1 MSNKAR
7 IVVMGC
13 GGSGGVPYSGNF
25 WGKCDPKNPKNH
37 RTRPSILIEKNDTRI
52 VIDTGPEFRQQI
64 NAAGVIG
71 MIDAVFY
78 THTHFDHV
86 MGIDDLRAFW
96 FKGGKKPIPAYASQ
110 ETADILLKRFD
121 YIFSQL
127 SEKYPPMAV
136 MNLLQSPTIIKDLT
150 IHSFDQGHHDITTT
164 GFRIGDF
171 AYSTDVKE
179 LPEASL
185 KALQGVKIWVVGAY
199 PDAEGQYNHAG
210 LDQVN
215 QWIAR
220 LKPEMTYLTHLN
232 AAADYDTLCREL
244 PPHIRPAYDGL
255 EIII

>member
-1 MSNKAR
+1 MSNKTR

-37 RTRPSILIEKNDTRI
+37 RTRPSILIEKNDTRV

-64 NAAGVIG
+64 NAAGVTTHL
-71 MIDAVFY
+71 DAVLY

-96 FKGGKKPIPAYASQ
+96 FKGGKKQIDTYASP
-110 ETADILLKRFD
+110 ETAHSLLKRFD
-121 YIFSQL
+121 YIFEQM
-127 SEKYPPMAV
+127 SEKYPPMAK
-136 MNLLQSPTIIKDLT
+136 LHILKSPTVIGDLT
-150 IHSFDQGHHDITTT
+150 IHSFDQSHHDITTT

-185 KALQGVKIWVVGAY
+185 KALEGVKIWLVGAY
-199 PDAEGQYNHAG
+199 PEAEGQYNHAG
-210 LDQVN
+210 LN
-215 QWIAR
+215 QLNEWIVR
-220 LKPEMTYLTHLN
+220 VRPEKVYLTHLN
-232 AAADYDTLCREL
+232 ATADYDTLCHEL
-244 PPHIRPAYDGL
+244 PPNIRPAYDGL
-255 EIII
+255 EIVF

>member
-1 MSNKAR
+1 MSNKTR
-7 IVVMGC
+7 VVVMGC

-25 WGKCDPKNPKNH
+25 WGKCDPNNLKNH
-37 RTRPSILIEKNDTRI
+37 RTRPSILVEKNGTRI

-64 NAAGVIG
+64 NATGVTG
-71 MIDAVFY
+71 MLDAVLY
-78 THTHFDHV
+78 THTHFDHI

-96 FKGGKKPIPAYASQ
+96 FKGGKVPINAYASQ
-110 ETADILLKRFD
+110 ETANSLLKKFD
-121 YIFSQL
+121 YIFNQL

-185 KALQGVKIWVVGAY
+185 KALEGIKVWIVGAY
-199 PDAEGQYNHAG
+199 PDADGQYNHAG
-210 LDQVN
+210 LNQVN
-215 QWIAR
+215 EWITR
-220 LKPEMTYLTHLN
+220 IRPQLTYLTHLN

-244 PPHIRPAYDGL
+244 PKHIRPAYDGM
-255 EIII
+255 EILI